1 MRALVSAFFAC
12 LLVLAAGRAAA
23 DDLADFQH
31 ARNAYNTG
39 DYELAVERFR
49 DLLGRDPPPSR
60 AIREECLQFLGASLL
75 FQGNSD
81 QAAAMFDQ
89 LLVLE
94 PDWELDPAVFP
105 TPILDVFARV
115 KEQMRE
121 RLAALQAVEQQL
133 AELER
138 QRLLEEDRQ
147 RRQALAAALEPRYL
161 ARVSDDRHLV
171 LAFVPFG
178 VGQFQNGQETKGWTF
193 LGLEAA
199 LFAAN
204 AWTFLSWD
212 WYTREWNEARAAGA
226 DLRAEQA
233 AGFAEGYK
241 IASWAVLGS
250 LLAVMVAGV
259 IDALVLYEDPGT
271 QWRLLS
277 ADEVPEERR
286 LPVRDPAEFLPPPP
300 PGPDEALPAAVSLGW
315 SFPFDL

>member
-1 MRALVSAFFAC
+1 MVVC
-12 LLVLAAGRAAA
+12 LLVAWAGPAAA
-23 DDLADFQH
+23 EDLADFQH
-31 ARNAYNTG
+31 ARNAYDTG
-39 DYELAVERFR
+39 DYPLAVERFR
-49 DLLGRDPPPSR
+49 ELLARDPAPSR

-75 FQGNSD
+75 FQGREDEGS
-81 QAAAMFDQ
+81 AVFDQ

-105 TPILDVFARV
+105 TPILDVFSRV

-121 RLAALQAVEQQL
+121 RLAALQAAEQQL

-138 QRLLEEDRQ
+138 QRRLEEDR
-147 RRQALAAALEPRYL
+147 RRRAALQAALEPRYL
-161 ARVSDDRHLV
+161 ARVSDERHLV

-212 WYTREWNEARAAGA
+212 WYTREWNEARAGGFDARA
-226 DLRAEQA
+226 DQA

-259 IDALVLYEDPGT
+259 IDALVLFEDPGT

-277 ADEVPEERR
+277 PDEVPEDRR
-286 LPVRDPAEFLPPPP
+286 LPVRDPAEFLPPPE
-300 PGPDEALPAAVSLGW
+300 PGPDEVFPAAATVGW
-315 SFPFDL
+315 SFAFDL